1 MQVLKVK
8 TLNWSE
14 YVDALKAQFRDELFD
29 DPMLEMKHLRH
40 ERSFVEYQ
48 CKFDELLPK
57 CNLSRKCRRRTPS
70 TSSSEGWNSTCKV
83 RFDCNEYR
91 NSMRPM
97 H

>member
-40 ERSFVEYQ
+40 ERSFVEY
-48 CKFDELLPK
+48 
-57 CNLSRKCRRRTPS
+57 
-70 TSSSEGWNSTCKV
+70 
-83 RFDCNEYR
+83 
-91 NSMRPM
+91 
-97 H
+97 